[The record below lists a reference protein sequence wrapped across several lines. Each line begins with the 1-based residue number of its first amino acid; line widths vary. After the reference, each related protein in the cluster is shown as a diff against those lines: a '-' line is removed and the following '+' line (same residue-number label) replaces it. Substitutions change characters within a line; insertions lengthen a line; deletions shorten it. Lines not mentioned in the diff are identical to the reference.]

1 MGVHSQQRPTFGF
14 LTTSLVPWQPPAT
27 TRSSTQWRCRRVGRS
42 VAQALPAGA
51 LPAKPWRP
59 ELKFSSE
66 NPQLPGDMAPVPA
79 VSPATLGRS
88 AGLESV
94 GSSDPRLN
102 LRACDWKYWTNTCRR
117 LRSGWLAAG
126 TGPGRSVS
134 CADPNCLGERCEKRQ
149 ISHRIDLK
157 CLSMDPGL
165 PMYTA
170 SLIPSNVQQLLQQ
183 LEKHES

>member
-126 TGPGRSVS
+126 TGPGQSVS

-170 SLIPSNVQQLLQQ
+170 SLIPSVQ
-183 LEKHES
+183 